1 MALSS
6 PEATTD
12 SKDTSTQEYR
22 LHVYDQKDG
31 KKFLIDTGSAV
42 SVIPYAHFKRKL
54 AIKPSKLYAANSTVI
69 NTYGEL
75 LLTLDLGLRREIR
88 WPFIV
93 ADVQVAI
100 IGADLIAHY
109 GFLIDLQKR
118 RIKNP
123 LTKLS
128 IRGEI
133 HEAHE
138 HGISTVDCGAFS
150 SQSYTDMLQQYA
162 DVTKPSFQ
170 RRPLAETTIAHHIV
184 TEGPPIAERP
194 RKLAGA
200 RLEAAKSQIN
210 TMLDQGI
217 IWKNGDWRPCGDYRK
232 LNAKTV
238 HDKYPPRL
246 IHDLFPL
253 LHKKKGIFYIRFSPS
268 LLSNSNGA
276 RRYSQNSHN
285 YAFRAI

>member
-6 PEATTD
+6 PEATSD
-12 SKDTSTQEYR
+12 SRVTPTQEYR
-22 LHVYDQKDG
+22 LHVYDKKDG

-42 SVIPYAHFKRKL
+42 SVIPHAYFKRKL
-54 AIKPSKLYAANSTVI
+54 AIKPSKLYAANSMVI

-93 ADVQVAI
+93 ADVQVMI

-118 RIKNP
+118 RIKDP
-123 LTKLS
+123 LTKQSTLC
-128 IRGEI
+128 EI

-150 SQSYTDMLQQYA
+150 SQSYTDILQQYA
-162 DVTKPSFQ
+162 DVTKSSFQ

-184 TEGPPIAERP
+184 IEDPPIAERP
-194 RKLAGA
+194 RKLAET
-200 RLEAAKSQIN
+200 RLEAAILQIN
-210 TMLDQGI
+210 TLLDQGI
-217 IWKNGDWRPCGDYRK
+217 IRPSSSPW
-232 LNAKTV
+232 AS
-238 HDKYPPRL
+238 
-246 IHDLFPL
+246 PL
-253 LHKKKGIFYIRFSPS
+253 TAYFS
-268 LLSNSNGA
+268 
-276 RRYSQNSHN
+276 SQCLDC
-285 YAFRAI
+285 